1 MNKTTLRNLHKLC
14 LFTCSL
20 QNVITTFFVRHEC
33 GQVQGLGRP
42 KRSTRK
48 RIVYQFCSKIYDH
61 MNKWALQ
68 TFREWQDQ
76 KRSRFA
82 PFSQADC
89 SKVKTW
95 GGCSRVDWKH
105 WNHECQKSKLL
116 AVGCQWVENKSGRRY
131 SSRTLYSIVRLRLKT
146 FPGNFDWFWK
156 ISFALFVQFCISG
169 CNFL

>member
-1 MNKTTLRNLHKLC
+1 MCTACMKVLQQTVHFQGNGYLRLTTFPGSFLQNMNKTTLRNLHKLC

-42 KRSTRK
+42 KLSTRK
-48 RIVYQFCSKIYDH
+48 RIVYQFCSKIYDY

-95 GGCSRVDWKH
+95 GGCSRVD
-105 WNHECQKSKLL
+105 
-116 AVGCQWVENKSGRRY
+116 
-131 SSRTLYSIVRLRLKT
+131 
-146 FPGNFDWFWK
+146 
-156 ISFALFVQFCISG
+156 
-169 CNFL
+169 